1 MNTAEPSLIQEVA
14 SDHAPATTDGN
25 LSGPERY
32 WPRLLRAV
40 TLVFVGVTLHL
51 WIDGPLPS
59 LRIEAPGAGRLS
71 DRWVD
76 ARSAPVRQPRVLR
89 APQAGEALP
98 TVPIEPRFPVAASD
112 VFAAQV
118 EHRRDKNAHLPDGPK
133 YRRIASVHAPAREI
147 LRTGGLPDVPDAELP
162 AQPAAHRFSGWAGE
176 AVALAPVAVPAP
188 AAPEAR
194 NPAAAAA
201 PAAASSAASSAAPVA
216 RAVLVAPRREEESI
230 LLVLHEYESAV
241 GRKDPVA
248 AKAVWPALD
257 DRALAR
263 AFNDLQSHS
272 LALEDC
278 GVTVATSNAAARA
291 RCQGVATYLPKVGR
305 RKPINA
311 SHEWTFNLSKTGGD
325 WQIESAAI
333 R

>member
-1 MNTAEPSLIQEVA
+1 
-14 SDHAPATTDGN
+14 
-25 LSGPERY
+25 
-32 WPRLLRAV
+32 V
-40 TLVFVGVTLHL
+40 TLVFVGVTVHL
-51 WIDGPLPS
+51 WIDGPLQS
-59 LRIEAPGAGRLS
+59 LRIEAPWAGRLA
-71 DRWVD
+71 DRWAG
-76 ARSAPVRQPRVLR
+76 ARSAPVRQPTILR
-89 APQAGEALP
+89 APRVAEALP
-98 TVPIEPRFPVAASD
+98 AVPIEPGFPVAPSG

-147 LRTGGLPDVPDAELP
+147 LRTGGLPDVPEAELP
-162 AQPAAHRFSGWAGE
+162 ALPAAHRFSGWAGD

-201 PAAASSAASSAAPVA
+201 PAAAPSAARVA
-216 RAVLVAPRREEESI
+216 RALPVPPRREEESI

-257 DRALAR
+257 DRKLAR

-278 GVTVATSNAAARA
+278 GVTVANSNAVARA

>member
-1 MNTAEPSLIQEVA
+1 MNTAEPSVIQEVA
-14 SDHAPATTDGN
+14 SDHPPANADGN
-25 LSGPERY
+25 PSGPERY
-32 WPRLLRAV
+32 WLRLLRAA
-40 TLVFVGVTLHL
+40 TLVFVGVTVHL

-59 LRIEAPGAGRLS
+59 LRIEAPWAGRLS
-71 DRWVD
+71 DRWAD
-76 ARSAPVRQPRVLR
+76 ASSAPVRQPRTLR
-89 APQAGEALP
+89 APEAAEALP

-133 YRRIASVHAPAREI
+133 YRRIASVQPPAREI

-162 AQPAAHRFSGWAGE
+162 ALPAAHRFSGWAGE

-201 PAAASSAASSAAPVA
+201 PAAAPSAARVV
-216 RAVLVAPRREEESI
+216 RAVPVAPRREEESI

-278 GVTVATSNAAARA
+278 GVTVANSNAAARA

>member
-1 MNTAEPSLIQEVA
+1 LA
-14 SDHAPATTDGN
+14 
-25 LSGPERY
+25 
-32 WPRLLRAV
+32 
-40 TLVFVGVTLHL
+40 FVGVTVHL

-59 LRIEAPGAGRLS
+59 WLIEARWAGRLADTS
-71 DRWVD
+71 
-76 ARSAPVRQPRVLR
+76 AAPRSASVRQPRVVR
-89 APQAGEALP
+89 GPQAAEALP
-98 TVPIEPRFPVAASD
+98 AAPIEPAVRVAAPAP
-112 VFAAQV
+112 FARQV
-118 EHRRDKNAHLPDGPK
+118 EHRRDRNAHPPDGPN
-133 YRRIASVHAPAREI
+133 YQRIASVHAPAPEI
-147 LRTGGLPDVPDAELP
+147 LRAGGLPPVPDTELP
-162 AQPAAHRFSGWAGE
+162 ALPAARRFSGWVGD

-188 AAPEAR
+188 AAPDAR
-194 NPAAAAA
+194 NPATAAA
-201 PAAASSAASSAAPVA
+201 PAAAPSAARVA
-216 RAVLVAPRREEESI
+216 RALPVAPRREEESI
-230 LLVLHEYESAV
+230 LLVLHEYETAV

-278 GVTVATSNAAARA
+278 GVTVANSNAAARA

>member
-1 MNTAEPSLIQEVA
+1 
-14 SDHAPATTDGN
+14 
-25 LSGPERY
+25 
-32 WPRLLRAV
+32 V
-40 TLVFVGVTLHL
+40 TLVFVGVTVHL

-59 LRIEAPGAGRLS
+59 LRIEAPWAGRLA
-71 DRWVD
+71 DRWAD
-76 ARSAPVRQPRVLR
+76 ALSAPVRQPTILR
-89 APQAGEALP
+89 APRAAEALP
-98 TVPIEPRFPVAASD
+98 AVPIDPGFPVPPSG

-118 EHRRDKNAHLPDGPK
+118 EHRPDKNAHLPDGPK
-133 YRRIASVHAPAREI
+133 YRRIASVHAPARGI

-162 AQPAAHRFSGWAGE
+162 ALPAAHRFSGWAGD

-201 PAAASSAASSAAPVA
+201 PAAAPSAARVA
-216 RAVLVAPRREEESI
+216 RALPVPPRREEESI

-278 GVTVATSNAAARA
+278 GVTVANSNAAARA

>member
-1 MNTAEPSLIQEVA
+1 
-14 SDHAPATTDGN
+14 
-25 LSGPERY
+25 
-32 WPRLLRAV
+32 
-40 TLVFVGVTLHL
+40 VFVGVTVHL

-59 LRIEAPGAGRLS
+59 LRIEAPWAGRLS
-71 DRWVD
+71 DRWAD
-76 ARSAPVRQPRVLR
+76 ARSAPVRQPRILR
-89 APQAGEALP
+89 APQAADALP
-98 TVPIEPRFPVAASD
+98 TVRIEPGFPVAASD

-133 YRRIASVHAPAREI
+133 YRRIASVQPPAREI

-162 AQPAAHRFSGWAGE
+162 ALPAAHRFSGWAGE

-194 NPAAAAA
+194 HPAAEAA
-201 PAAASSAASSAAPVA
+201 PAAASSAARVA
-216 RAVLVAPRREEESI
+216 HAVPVAPRREEESI

-278 GVTVATSNAAARA
+278 GVTVANSNAAARA

>member
-1 MNTAEPSLIQEVA
+1 MNTAEPPVIQEVA
-14 SDHAPATTDGN
+14 SDDPPAMTGGGP
-25 LSGPERY
+25 SGPERY
-32 WPRLLRAV
+32 WLRLLRAV
-40 TLVFVGVTLHL
+40 TLVFVGVTVHL

-59 LRIEAPGAGRLS
+59 LRIEAPWAGTLT
-71 DRWVD
+71 DRWAA
-76 ARSAPVRQPRVLR
+76 ARSAPVRQPTILG
-89 APQAGEALP
+89 APQAAEALP
-98 TVPIEPRFPVAASD
+98 AVPNEPGFPVAASD
-112 VFAAQV
+112 IFAAQV
-118 EHRRDKNAHLPDGPK
+118 QHRRDKNVDLPDGPK
-133 YRRIASVHAPAREI
+133 YRRIASVHSPAREI
-147 LRTGGLPDVPDAELP
+147 LRTGGLPDVPEAELP
-162 AQPAAHRFSGWAGE
+162 ALPAAHRFSGWAGE
-176 AVALAPVAVPAP
+176 ALALAPVAVPAP

-201 PAAASSAASSAAPVA
+201 PSAARVA
-216 RAVLVAPRREEESI
+216 RAMPVAPRREEESI

-278 GVTVATSNAAARA
+278 GVTVANSNAAARA

>member
-1 MNTAEPSLIQEVA
+1 MNTAEPPVIQEVDA
-14 SDHAPATTDGN
+14 DQSPAVTGGGP
-25 LSGPERY
+25 SGPERY
-32 WPRLLRAV
+32 GVRLLRAV
-40 TLVFVGVTLHL
+40 TLVFVGVTVNL

-59 LRIEAPGAGRLS
+59 LRIEAPWAGRLA
-71 DRWVD
+71 DRWAD
-76 ARSAPVRQPRVLR
+76 ARSAPVRQPTILR
-89 APQAGEALP
+89 APRAAEALP
-98 TVPIEPRFPVAASD
+98 AVPIQPGFPVAPSG

-162 AQPAAHRFSGWAGE
+162 ALPAAHRFSGWAGE

-194 NPAAAAA
+194 NPAAA
-201 PAAASSAASSAAPVA
+201 PAAASSAARVA
-216 RAVLVAPRREEESI
+216 HAVPVAPRREEESI

-278 GVTVATSNAAARA
+278 GVTVANSNAAARA

>member
-1 MNTAEPSLIQEVA
+1 M
-14 SDHAPATTDGN
+14 
-25 LSGPERY
+25 
-32 WPRLLRAV
+32 
-40 TLVFVGVTLHL
+40 TLVFVGVTVHL

-59 LRIEAPGAGRLS
+59 LRIEAPWAGRLS
-71 DRWVD
+71 DRWAD
-76 ARSAPVRQPRVLR
+76 ARSSAPVRQPRILR
-89 APQAGEALP
+89 APQAAEALS
-98 TVPIEPRFPVAASD
+98 TVPIEPRFPGAASD

-118 EHRRDKNAHLPDGPK
+118 ERDKNAHLPDGPK

-162 AQPAAHRFSGWAGE
+162 ALPAAHRFSGWAGE

-201 PAAASSAASSAAPVA
+201 PAAASSAAGVA
-216 RAVLVAPRREEESI
+216 HAVPVAPRREEESI

-278 GVTVATSNAAARA
+278 GVTVANSNAAARA

>member
-1 MNTAEPSLIQEVA
+1 LA
-14 SDHAPATTDGN
+14 
-25 LSGPERY
+25 
-32 WPRLLRAV
+32 
-40 TLVFVGVTLHL
+40 FVGVTVHL

-59 LRIEAPGAGRLS
+59 WLIEARWAGRLADTS
-71 DRWVD
+71 
-76 ARSAPVRQPRVLR
+76 AAPRSASVRQPRVVR
-89 APQAGEALP
+89 GPQAAALP
-98 TVPIEPRFPVAASD
+98 AAPIEPAVPVAAPAL
-112 VFAAQV
+112 FAPQV
-118 EHRRDKNAHLPDGPK
+118 EHRRNVHPPDGPN
-133 YRRIASVHAPAREI
+133 YQRIATVHAPGPEI
-147 LRTGGLPDVPDAELP
+147 LRTGGLPAVPDAELP
-162 AQPAAHRFSGWAGE
+162 ALPAARRFSGWVGD

-188 AAPEAR
+188 AAPDAR
-194 NPAAAAA
+194 NPATAAA
-201 PAAASSAASSAAPVA
+201 PAAAPSAARVA
-216 RAVLVAPRREEESI
+216 RALPVAPRREEESI
-230 LLVLHEYESAV
+230 LLVLHEYETAV
-241 GRKDPVA
+241 GRKDPAA

-278 GVTVATSNAAARA
+278 GVTVANSNAAARA